1 MMKLKPLPYDYEDLE
16 PIISKEA
23 MIEHH
28 LKHHQGYVDK
38 FNQTLKS
45 YPSLLDSVGGLYAL
59 LASPKYIPQEIKDKV
74 IDFGGG
80 VYTHNL
86 FWDSISPVNTEPYFK
101 GFFKADVDKTFG
113 SIYDLKKELI
123 EVGKSHF
130 GSGWV
135 WLVITKENKLRVMSL
150 DNQQTPLMRGHFP
163 LLCID
168 LWEHA
173 YYLDFKSERA
183 TFLNAIMSK
192 VNWANVQYRYEL
204 FNAL

>member
-1 MMKLKPLPYDYEDLE
+1 MIKLKPLPYDYEDLE

-38 FNQTLKS
+38 LNDTLKEH
-45 YPSLLDSVGGLYAL
+45 PSLLDRVGGLSAL

-74 IDFGGG
+74 INFGGG
-80 VYTHNL
+80 VYTHDL
-86 FWDSISPVNTEPYFK
+86 FWDSISPVNKEPYFK
-101 GFFKADVDKTFG
+101 GLFKADIDKTFG
-113 SIYDLKKELI
+113 SIYKLKKELV
-123 EVGKSHF
+123 EVGKTHF

-173 YYLDFKSERA
+173 YYLDFKSEREA
-183 TFLNAIMSK
+183 FLKAMVGKI
-192 VNWANVQYRYEL
+192 NWENVQYRYEM
-204 FNAL
+204 FKAL